1 MKYGVIGTGWIA
13 KSFIDGARMLCNAEF
28 AAVYSRTAENG
39 NKFASENNIPEVFT
53 DIAEFAKSDFD
64 AVYIASPNRL
74 HYEQSKLMLENG
86 KHVICE
92 KPITVDP
99 EELEELQSLAKKNGL
114 IYIEAIMYM
123 FNPAKKLLEDAV
135 SKIGRITSVHFDFS
149 QLSSKYPAY
158 LAGSLPNIF
167 NPALA
172 TGCLMD
178 LGIYCVYPALDLF
191 GLPQKITACA
201 HFMESGADGSGT
213 AGLLYPEKLITF
225 TYSKLG
231 QDRLGSQIFG
241 DEGTIKIES
250 ISKLINMSTTAK
262 NGDIQEIIGD
272 VPKEKLMGYEA
283 LGFERFIA
291 DPSDE
296 YYQVTRQRA
305 LQTSQIMKQIRN
317 CGNSMAPVGQA
328 AMLQNTIRKM
338 PESIMVDP
346 HGIIRHYL
354 ILKDIRFHR

>member
-1 MKYGVIGTGWIA
+1 MRYGVIGTGWIA
-13 KSFIDGARMLCNAEF
+13 KSFIDGARLICGSEF
-28 AAVYSRTAENG
+28 AAVYSRTQESG
-39 NKFASENNIPEVFT
+39 NKFAAENKIEKVYT
-53 DIAEFAKSDFD
+53 DINEFANGDFE

-74 HYEQSKLMLENG
+74 HYEQSKLMLQSG

-92 KPITVDP
+92 KPITVEP
-99 EELEELQSLAKKNGL
+99 EELEELQALADEKGL
-114 IYIEAIMYM
+114 IYVEAIMYM
-123 FNPAKKLLEDAV
+123 FNPARDLLKEALG
-135 SKIGRITSVHFDFS
+135 KIGKITSVHFDFS

-158 LAGSLPNIF
+158 QRGELPNIF

-191 GLPQKITACA
+191 GLPEKITACA

-213 AGLLYPEKLITF
+213 AGLLYPDKLITF

-231 QDRLGSQIFG
+231 QDRSGSQIFG

-250 ISKLINMSTTAK
+250 ISKLINMSITAK

-272 VPKEKLMGYEA
+272 VPKENLMGYEA

-305 LQTSQIMKQIRN
+305 LQVSQIMKQIRDI
-317 CGNSMAPVGQA
+317 CG
-328 AMLQNTIRKM
+328 
-338 PESIMVDP
+338 
-346 HGIIRHYL
+346 
-354 ILKDIRFHR
+354 IRFE

>member
-1 MKYGVIGTGWIA
+1 MRYGVIGTGWIA
-13 KSFIDGARMLCNAEF
+13 KSFIDGAREVCGSEF
-28 AAVYSRTAENG
+28 AAVYSRTAESG
-39 NKFASENNIPEVFT
+39 NKFAAENKIEKVYT
-53 DIAEFAKSDFD
+53 DINEFANGDFE

-74 HYEQSKLMLENG
+74 HYEQSKLMLQSG

-92 KPITVDP
+92 KPITVEP
-99 EELEELQSLAKKNGL
+99 EELEELQALADKKGL
-114 IYIEAIMYM
+114 IYVEAIMYM
-123 FNPAKKLLEDAV
+123 FNPARDLLKDELG
-135 SKIGRITSVHFDFS
+135 KIGKITSAHFDFS

-158 LAGSLPNIF
+158 QRGELPNIF

-191 GLPQKITACA
+191 GLPEKITACA

-213 AGLLYPEKLITF
+213 AGLLYPDKLITF

-250 ISKLINMSTTAK
+250 ISKLINMSITAK

-305 LQTSQIMKQIRN
+305 LQVSQIMKQIRDI
-317 CGNSMAPVGQA
+317 CGIKFG
-328 AMLQNTIRKM
+328 
-338 PESIMVDP
+338 
-346 HGIIRHYL
+346 
-354 ILKDIRFHR
+354 

>member
-1 MKYGVIGTGWIA
+1 MRYGVIGTGWIA
-13 KSFIDGARMLCNAEF
+13 KSFIDGAREVCGSEF
-28 AAVYSRTAENG
+28 AAVYSRTAESG
-39 NKFASENNIPEVFT
+39 NRFAAENKIEKVYT
-53 DIAEFAKSDFD
+53 DISEFANGDFE
-64 AVYIASPNRL
+64 AVYIASPNKL
-74 HYEQSKLMLENG
+74 HYEQSKLMLLSG

-92 KPITVDP
+92 KPITVEP
-99 EELEELQSLAKKNGL
+99 EELEELQALADEKGL
-114 IYIEAIMYM
+114 IYVEAIMYM
-123 FNPAKKLLEDAV
+123 FNPARDLLKDALG
-135 SKIGRITSVHFDFS
+135 KIGKITSVHFDFS

-158 LAGSLPNIF
+158 QRGELPNIF

-191 GLPQKITACA
+191 GLPEKITACA

-213 AGLLYPEKLITF
+213 AGLLYPDKLITF

-250 ISKLINMSTTAK
+250 ISKLINMSVTAK

-272 VPKEKLMGYEA
+272 VSKEKLMGYEA

-305 LQTSQIMKQIRN
+305 LQVSQIMKQIRDI
-317 CGNSMAPVGQA
+317 S
-328 AMLQNTIRKM
+328 
-338 PESIMVDP
+338 
-346 HGIIRHYL
+346 GI
-354 ILKDIRFHR
+354 KFG

>member
-1 MKYGVIGTGWIA
+1 MRYGVIGTGWIA
-13 KSFIDGARMLCNAEF
+13 KSFIDGARMLCESDF
-28 AAVYSRTAENG
+28 CAVYSRTEENG
-39 NKFASENNIPEVFT
+39 KKFADENNIPLVYTDINKFASG
-53 DIAEFAKSDFD
+53 DFE

-92 KPITVDP
+92 KPITVEP
-99 EELEELQSLAKKNGL
+99 EELSQLQALAKKNGV

-123 FNPAKKLLEDAV
+123 YNPARDLLKDAV

-158 LAGSLPNIF
+158 LEGKLPNIF

-201 HFMESGADGSGT
+201 HFMESGADGSGN
-213 AGLLYPEKLITF
+213 AALLYDDKLVNL

-241 DEGTIKIES
+241 DKGTITIES
-250 ISKLINMSTTAK
+250 ISKLINIKLIDNSGNIT
-262 NGDIQEIIGD
+262 EIIGD
-272 VPKEKLMGYEA
+272 VAKEKLMGYEA
-283 LGFERFIA
+283 LAFEKFIDNPD
-291 DPSDE
+291 DPHYALTSE
-296 YYQVTRQRA
+296 RA
-305 LQTSQIMKQIRN
+305 LQVSRVMKEIRTLSN
-317 CGNSMAPVGQA
+317 IKFS
-328 AMLQNTIRKM
+328 
-338 PESIMVDP
+338 
-346 HGIIRHYL
+346 
-354 ILKDIRFHR
+354 

>member
-1 MKYGVIGTGWIA
+1 MRYGVIGTGWIA

-28 AAVYSRTAENG
+28 AAVYSRTAESG
-39 NKFASENNIPEVFT
+39 NKFASDNNIPEVFT
-53 DIAEFAKSDFD
+53 DIAEFAKGSFD

-92 KPITVDP
+92 KPITVEP
-99 EELEELQSLAKKNGL
+99 EELEELQSLARKNGL

-201 HFMESGADGSGT
+201 HFMESGADGSGN
-213 AGLLYPEKLITF
+213 AALLYPDKLVNL

-241 DEGTIKIES
+241 DEGTIAIES
-250 ISKLINMSTTAK
+250 ISKLINIKLIDNKGNIT
-262 NGDIQEIIGD
+262 GIIGD
-272 VPKEKLMGYEA
+272 VEKERIMGYEA
-283 LGFERFIA
+283 EAFEKFIGNPD
-291 DPSDE
+291 DP
-296 YYQVTRQRA
+296 YYATVCERA
-305 LQTSQIMKQIRN
+305 LQVSRVMKEIREL
-317 CGNSMAPVGQA
+317 S
-328 AMLQNTIRKM
+328 
-338 PESIMVDP
+338 
-346 HGIIRHYL
+346 GI
-354 ILKDIRFHR
+354 KFG